1 MRLTRGKNAWSLPGG
16 AKGAVL
22 NTEVVDTGAPR
33 FDYIVV
39 GAGSAGCTLA
49 NRLTASGRHSV
60 LLLEAGGKD
69 DWIWFHIPV
78 GYLYAMGNPRADWCY
93 RTEPVPGLNG
103 RSLGYPRGKVIG
115 GSSAINGMI
124 YMRGQAADYDHW
136 RQLGNPGWGWDDVLP
151 HFLRSER
158 REGEPSPH
166 HGQDGELRVERMRLS
181 WKVLDLFRAA
191 AIEQGIP
198 GTSDFNGGDN
208 EGVGYFE
215 VNQNKGLRWSA
226 ASAFLKP
233 ALGRPNLTLWTGA
246 QALRLVTEGRRV
258 TGIEIR
264 HQGQTKLLRAGREVV
279 LSAGAVNSPQLLQ
292 LSGIGNP
299 ERLAEHGIA
308 TVHELPQVGE
318 NLQDHLQLRM
328 IFKVSGLPT
337 LNVSANSLAGKA
349 GMAMQYALARRG
361 PMTMA
366 PSQMGGFTRSSP
378 ERATPDLQFHVQ
390 PLSLD
395 KFGEPLHRF
404 PAFTATVCNLRP
416 YSRGHIRLASAD
428 PSAAPLIQPNYLS
441 EAADR
446 EVAVEAIRRVRRIV
460 LESRALAP
468 YRPEEYRPGSSFS
481 SDAELEQAAGDIGTT
496 IFHPV
501 GTCRMGSDPAAVV
514 DPRLRLNGL
523 AGLRIADAS
532 VMPTITS
539 GNTNAPTIMI
549 AEKAAAMMLEDA
561 G

>member
-1 MRLTRGKNAWSLPGG
+1 MGDGLGSTVRS
-16 AKGAVL
+16 
-22 NTEVVDTGAPR
+22 DIIDMGAPR

-49 NRLTASGRHSV
+49 NRLTASGKHSV

-151 HFLRSER
+151 HFMRSEH

-166 HGQDGELRVERMRLS
+166 HGLDGELRVEKMRLS

-198 GTSDFNGGDN
+198 ATSDFNGGDN

-215 VNQNKGLRWSA
+215 VNQKKGLRWSA

-246 QALRLVTEGRRV
+246 QAQRLVLDGRRV

-264 HQGQTKLLRAGREVV
+264 HQGQTKLVRAGREVV

-299 ERLAEHGIA
+299 ELLSDHGIEVA
-308 TVHELPQVGE
+308 HALPQVGE

-328 IFKVSGLPT
+328 VYKVSGLPT
-337 LNVSANSLAGKA
+337 LNTSANSLAGKA
-349 GMAMQYALARRG
+349 GMALQYALARRG

-366 PSQMGGFTRSSP
+366 PSQLGGFTRSSP
-378 ERATPDLQFHVQ
+378 ERATADLQFHVQ

-416 YSRGHIRLASAD
+416 QSRGHIRLASAD
-428 PSAAPLIQPNYLS
+428 PQAAPLIQPNYLS
-441 EAADR
+441 AAADR
-446 EVAVEAIRRVRRIV
+446 EVAVEGIRLVRRIV
-460 LESRALAP
+460 MESQAFAP
-468 YRPEEYRPGSSFS
+468 HRPEEFRPGSSFS

-523 AGLRIADAS
+523 SGLRVADAS
-532 VMPTITS
+532 VMPSITS

-549 AEKAAAMMLEDA
+549 AEKAATMILEDA